1 MFAQRLREL
10 RKNKDITQ
18 IEFARQ
24 FNIATGTIGMW
35 ETGKRQPDYDTLLNI
50 AKYFDVSV
58 DYLLGRD
65 DYVIKSD
72 PQLSSDE
79 ENLIQAYRSHPEMQ
93 AAVNKMLDIDNDL
106 ETLVKI
112 KQNKPNRETTRYAT
126 IAAKGHGLRK
136 IEVTEEQHKSAVEAL
151 HELENKK

>member
-58 DYLLGRD
+58 DYLLGKED
-65 DYVIKSD
+65 GPTLDE
-72 PQLSSDE
+72 QLDGVE
-79 ENLIQAYRSHPEMQ
+79 FALFGEIH
-93 AAVNKMLDIDNDL
+93 DL
-106 ETLVKI
+106 
-112 KQNKPNRETTRYAT
+112 
-126 IAAKGHGLRK
+126 
-136 IEVTEEQHKSAVEAL
+136 TEEEKRDILSYVQFKKSQRGE
-151 HELENKK
+151 

>member
-35 ETGKRQPDYDTLLNI
+35 ETGKRQPDYDTLLSI

-58 DYLLGRD
+58 DYLLGKED
-65 DYVIKSD
+65 SPTLDE
-72 PQLSSDE
+72 QLDGVDFALYGE
-79 ENLIQAYRSHPEMQ
+79 IH
-93 AAVNKMLDIDNDL
+93 DL
-106 ETLVKI
+106 
-112 KQNKPNRETTRYAT
+112 
-126 IAAKGHGLRK
+126 
-136 IEVTEEQHKSAVEAL
+136 TEEEKRDILSYVQFKKSQRGE
-151 HELENKK
+151 